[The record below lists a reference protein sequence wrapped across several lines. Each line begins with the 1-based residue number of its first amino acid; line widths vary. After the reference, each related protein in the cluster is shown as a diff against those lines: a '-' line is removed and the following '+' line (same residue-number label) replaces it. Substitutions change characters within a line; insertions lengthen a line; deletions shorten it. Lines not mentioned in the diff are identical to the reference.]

1 MSSADAIREARIDLA
16 AAYRLAVVH
25 GLNEGVCNHFTLA
38 LPGRSDRFLII
49 PYGLHWSEVTAGNLL
64 VVDLDGNRVEGEG
77 TMEATA
83 FYLHG
88 RIHRG
93 RASARCVLHTHMP
106 YATALTSV
114 EGGRLAMSTQNAF
127 PFHGRVAYDD
137 DYNGIALDDAEGDRV
152 VATLGDKDV
161 LFMANHGVTV
171 VGPTVADAYDTLYYL
186 ERACQNQV
194 LAASLGRP
202 LKILPDPF
210 VAEVGAK
217 MRVSGHNRQTHFD
230 ALKRLLD
237 RTQPDY
243 RD

>member
-1 MSSADAIREARIDLA
+1 MSTADAIREARVDLA
-16 AAYRLAVVH
+16 AAYRLAVLH
-25 GLNEGVCNHFTLA
+25 GLNEGIDNHFTLA
-38 LPGRSDRFLII
+38 LPGRNDRFLVI
-49 PYGLHWSEVTAGNLL
+49 PYGLHWSEVTANNLI
-64 VVDLDGNRVEGEG
+64 VVDLDGHRVEGEG
-77 TMEATA
+77 TIEPTA
-83 FYLHG
+83 FYIHG

-93 RASARCVLHTHMP
+93 RTDARCVLHVHMP

-114 EGGRLAMSTQNAF
+114 EGGRLAMSTQNAL

-137 DYNGIALDDAEGDRV
+137 HYNGLALDDAEGDRV

-161 LFMANHGVTV
+161 LFMANHGITV
-171 VGPTVADAYDTLYYL
+171 VGPSVADAYDTLYYL

-194 LAASLGRP
+194 LAASLGQP

-210 VAEVGAK
+210 VAEVSAR

-243 RD
+243 RK